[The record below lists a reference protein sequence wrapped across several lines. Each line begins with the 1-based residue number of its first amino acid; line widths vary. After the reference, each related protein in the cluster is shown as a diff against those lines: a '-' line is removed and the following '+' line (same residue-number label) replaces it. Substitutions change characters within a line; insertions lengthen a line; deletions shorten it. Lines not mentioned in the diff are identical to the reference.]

1 MFKKTR
7 AIVVIAAVAAGPP
20 MISAGAS
27 ASAADIFAG
36 WSEPM
41 LWEHSTGDTER
52 MPYLAGNTMY
62 FAKNYDIYS
71 STFDEATGKW
81 SEPEPVPGPIN
92 TGANEVYPCVVAG
105 GKVLYFA
112 RYDPISDYDFYRSEW
127 DEEKGEWGEPEVI
140 IELSTDIQEW
150 AINVNE
156 DETVAY
162 IVSKFP
168 YNPDTEVGKR
178 DIWKS
183 VKVDGVWQDPVNLGA
198 PINSESDEWSVFVD
212 HAGRIWLDSNR
223 EGTLGNYDLWVAEDE
238 NATPVNLGAPI
249 NTEVAEREPTINDRF
264 FFFSANKR
272 EGGAG
277 GWDLWYMEKSPEL
290 LEAERAALGGKKGPV
305 IAVLAGLGVVAA
317 IVAIAVMRTPK

>member
-1 MFKKTR
+1 
-7 AIVVIAAVAAGPP
+7 
-20 MISAGAS
+20 
-27 ASAADIFAG
+27 
-36 WSEPM
+36 
-41 LWEHSTGDTER
+41 
-52 MPYLAGNTMY
+52 
-62 FAKNYDIYS
+62 
-71 STFDEATGKW
+71 
-81 SEPEPVPGPIN
+81 
-92 TGANEVYPCVVAG
+92 
-105 GKVLYFA
+105 
-112 RYDPISDYDFYRSEW
+112 
-127 DEEKGEWGEPEVI
+127 
-140 IELSTDIQEW
+140 
-150 AINVNE
+150 
-156 DETVAY
+156 
-162 IVSKFP
+162 
-168 YNPDTEVGKR
+168 
-178 DIWKS
+178 
-183 VKVDGVWQDPVNLGA
+183 VDGVWQDPVNLGA

>member
-7 AIVVIAAVAAGPP
+7 GIVVMAVVIAAVL
-20 MISAGAS
+20 MLSVGAS
-27 ASAADIFAG
+27 ASEADIFEG

-41 LWEHSTGDTER
+41 LWEHSTADGER
-52 MPYLAGNTMY
+52 MPYLAGNTLY
-62 FAKNYDIYS
+62 YSKNYDIYS
-71 STFDEATGKW
+71 STFDETTGVW

-92 TGANEVYPCVVAG
+92 TLANEIYPCVVG
-105 GKVLYFA
+105 DGKVLYFG
-112 RYDPISDYDFYRSEW
+112 RYDPITDYDFYRSEW

-140 IELSTDIQEW
+140 IELSTDLQEW

-162 IVSKFP
+162 VVSKFP
-168 YNPDTEVGKR
+168 YNEETWVGER

-198 PINSESDEWSVFVD
+198 PINSESNEWSVFVD
-212 HAGRIWLDSNR
+212 NKGRIWFDSNR

-249 NTEVAEREPTINDRF
+249 NTDVAEREPTINDRF
-264 FFFSANKR
+264 FFFASNKR

-290 LEAERAALGGKKGPV
+290 LEAERAEAGVKKVSTG
-305 IAVLAGLGVVAA
+305 AVLAGLGLAA
-317 IVAIAVMRTPK
+317 AVVAIAIACGNK

>member
-1 MFKKTR
+1 MK
-7 AIVVIAAVAAGPP
+7 
-20 MISAGAS
+20 
-27 ASAADIFAG
+27 
-36 WSEPM
+36 
-41 LWEHSTGDTER
+41 ST
-52 MPYLAGNTMY
+52 
-62 FAKNYDIYS
+62 
-71 STFDEATGKW
+71 
-81 SEPEPVPGPIN
+81 
-92 TGANEVYPCVVAG
+92 PCVVAG

-162 IVSKFP
+162 IVSKFPP

-277 GWDLWYMEKSPEL
+277 GGISGIWRNPP
-290 LEAERAALGGKKGPV
+290 RAARGRTGRPWRQEGPV